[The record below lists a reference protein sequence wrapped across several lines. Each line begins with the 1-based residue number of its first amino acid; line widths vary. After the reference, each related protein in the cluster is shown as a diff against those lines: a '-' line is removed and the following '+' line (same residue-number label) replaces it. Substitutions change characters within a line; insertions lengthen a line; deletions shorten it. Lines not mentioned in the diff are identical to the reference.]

1 MTLSVGD
8 VRPRV
13 LGLNRINL
21 LPLVRNP
28 RQQFRKD
35 MMHQDIIHPFGGKTQ
50 KFETEF
56 CGNTLTIETGKMAFL
71 ADGAVTVRYGDT
83 VILGTAVVSNQPRD
97 GVDFFPLLID
107 YEERFYAAGKI
118 SGSRFIKREGR
129 ASERATLNCRL
140 IDRPIRPLFPKGY
153 RHDVQSVAMV
163 LSADLVYS
171 PNIIAMTAVSAAM
184 MLSGAPFDGPVAGV
198 RIGLIDDKLVAF
210 PTEEQLETS
219 KLDLIVAGTKDAIMM
234 VEAGA
239 MEVDEKTM
247 TEAIQLAHKSI
258 QPLIKLQEE
267 MVKALGA
274 KEKPFELFKADEDLM
289 GAIGDFLADK
299 LGPAVR
305 HQDKYV
311 RHDALRNLEKETVAQ
326 FENDYEHADIEVAF
340 AKVIDHELRRAILEE
355 GERPDGRK
363 TDEVRP
369 ISSQVGI
376 LPRAHGSALFTRG
389 TTQVLNVTTLA
400 STTYAQMI
408 DTMEEDTTKRYMHH
422 YNAPGYSSGE
432 VKPMRSPGRREIGHG
447 ALAERALLPMIPSVE
462 EFPYTI
468 RSVSEVLSQ
477 NGSSSMASVCGS
489 TLSLMDAGVPLKK
502 PVSGIAMGLVT
513 DGKSKHV
520 ILSDIQGA
528 EDFAGDMDFKVAGTA
543 DGITA
548 LQMDIK
554 VKGITPEVMSKA
566 LAQAKVGR
574 AFILDKML
582 ELLDAPR
589 EDLSPYAPRIF
600 KVMINP
606 EKIAMVIGKGG
617 ETINKIIAETGV
629 EIDIEDSGLVM
640 IASTDKDSA
649 DRAIEIIRGITE
661 DPEVGTL
668 YTGRVVKL
676 MEFGAFVN
684 ILPGKDGLVHISQM
698 ADKRVEK
705 VSDVV
710 KVGDEVRVKLMEI
723 DPQGRLNLSMKA
735 AKAKPE

>member
-1 MTLSVGD
+1 M
-8 VRPRV
+8 
-13 LGLNRINL
+13 N
-21 LPLVRNP
+21 
-28 RQQFRKD
+28 QE
-35 MMHQDIIHPFGGKTQ
+35 IIHPFGGKTQ
-50 KFETEF
+50 QFTTEF
-56 CGNTLTIETGKMAFL
+56 CGNELTIETGKLGFL

-83 VILGTAVVSNQPRD
+83 VVVGTAVVSNLPRE

-129 ASERATLNCRL
+129 ASEHATLSARL

-153 RHDVQSVAMV
+153 RHDVQAVAMV
-163 LSADLVYS
+163 VSADLVYAA
-171 PNIIAMTAVSAAM
+171 NIIAMTAVSTAL
-184 MLSGAPFDGPVAGV
+184 MLSGAPFEGPVAGV
-198 RIGLIDDKLVAF
+198 RIGLIDGKLVPF
-210 PTEEQLETS
+210 PTEEQLAQSELELT
-219 KLDLIVAGTKDAIMM
+219 VAGTKDAIMM

-239 MEVDEKTM
+239 NEVDEKTM
-247 TEAIQLAHKSI
+247 VAAIKLAHESI
-258 QPLIKLQEE
+258 QPLIKLQEQV
-267 MVKALGA
+267 VKALGV
-274 KEKPFELFKADEDLM
+274 KEKPYELFKADEGLVE
-289 GAIGDFLADK
+289 AIKDFMSDK

-305 HQDKYV
+305 HEDRYV
-311 RHDALRNLEKETVAQ
+311 RHDAVRNLEKETVAQ

-340 AKVIDHELRRAILEE
+340 GKVIDHELRRAILED
-355 GERPDGRK
+355 GARPDNRK
-363 TDEVRP
+363 TTEVRP
-369 ISSQVGI
+369 ISSQVGL
-376 LPRAHGSALFTRG
+376 LPRTHGSALFTRG

-400 STTYAQMI
+400 STTYAQLI

-447 ALAERALLPMIPSVE
+447 ALAERALLPMIPPVE
-462 EFPYTI
+462 DFPYTI
-468 RSVSEVLSQ
+468 RTVSEVLSQ

-513 DGKSKHV
+513 DGKGGYV

-554 VKGITPEVMSKA
+554 VKGITPEIMEKA
-566 LAQAKVGR
+566 LEQAKTGR
-574 AFILDKML
+574 AHILSKML
-582 ELLDAPR
+582 EVLPEPR
-589 EDLSPYAPRIF
+589 EDMSPFAPRIY

-606 EKIAMVIGKGG
+606 EKIALVIGKGG

-640 IASTDKDSA
+640 IASTDKDGA

-661 DPEVGTL
+661 DPEIGTI
-668 YTGRVVKL
+668 YNGRVVKL

-705 VSDVV
+705 VGDVV

-735 AKAKPE
+735 VAAKKE